1 MLGYIAV
8 EISLLTLLGIVC
20 LPQMIEVAQARL
32 CRDAR
37 FSESSRWRSVLPYNK
52 YKLLIYRETQIV
64 LFSPPLLSVCMAWMC
79 IVIFSLSFGVHCSS
93 APLIARTEYSFG
105 VHWSMACSCVLNGQN
120 KSCYT

>member
-32 CRDAR
+32 SRDAR

-64 LFSPPLLSVCMAWMC
+64 LFSPPALS
-79 IVIFSLSFGVHCSS
+79 LYGLDVHCEIFV
-93 APLIARTEYSFG
+93 AIWCPLF
-105 VHWSMACSCVLNGQN
+105 
-120 KSCYT
+120 